1 MQSQSKDF
9 WSAALVSVF
18 MQQTHYID
26 ANACDLLIPFLG
38 LVRTLPF

>member
-18 MQQTHYID
+18 MQQTHYI
-26 ANACDLLIPFLG
+26 ACDLLIPFLG
-38 LVRTLPF
+38 LVKDAPFVI